1 MCFLEFLS
9 EFFLSF
15 CFDCVQH
22 WEGRWIKLEK
32 LSSSIDWG
40 RVRYIL
46 WYYVTWALITWFFSS
61 PQAFQS
67 LSILDWAERGLST
80 PRHCSTNA
88 SWRLIFRQASS
99 SDFSDLGALDKGQ
112 VWSLNKKNLSSILWL
127 DMRSSEWLIKRH
139 SMASIDVYL
148 FQDPAT
154 RKKFN

>member
-22 WEGRWIKLEK
+22 WEGRCIKLEK

-61 PQAFQS
+61 PQAFHS
-67 LSILDWAERGLST
+67 FSILDWAERGLST

-112 VWSLNKKNLSSILWL
+112 VWSLNKKKPLFYPLTWYAVQWMAYQEAFNGLDRRLPLS
-127 DMRSSEWLIKRH
+127 RSRH
-139 SMASIDVYL
+139 SKEI
-148 FQDPAT
+148 
-154 RKKFN
+154 